1 MKELAGWASIIAF
14 ITAGCLVFFA
24 MTLADPNE
32 VIPSAFGGVVTLA
45 IAIALSAVSESH
57 AKSQSI

>member
-1 MKELAGWASIIAF
+1 MKELSGWASIIAF

-32 VIPSAFGGVVTLA
+32 VIPSAFGGVVALA
-45 IAIALSAVSESH
+45 IAIALSAISESH
-57 AKSQSI
+57 SKV